1 MTVLF
6 HGRFTCGWCRTA
18 WRHSFNPTTGETMIH
33 WLRWHRHVMENG
45 WIFPLRKLYGD
56 LPTHRIHGAGIYA
69 NIGGIL
75 MVNVAIYSIHGSYG
89 QRITVCRPWKNHQT
103 HLAQYIY
110 IYINRGY
117 PQCRETGKIR
127 GSNPLDL
134 EACFQTTR
142 PGKHTKS
149 YWSHGHRNSGC
160 FPIENGGSFHSFLY
174 VYQRVTHI
182 AIAWMMP
189 FKKRLGS

>member
-1 MTVLF
+1 
-6 HGRFTCGWCRTA
+6 
-18 WRHSFNPTTGETMIH
+18 
-33 WLRWHRHVMENG
+33 MENG

-110 IYINRGY
+110 IYISIGAI
-117 PQCRETGKIR
+117 PSAGK
-127 GSNPLDL
+127 
-134 EACFQTTR
+134 
-142 PGKHTKS
+142 PGKLEVLIHWTWRHVFRLPGLVNIQKAIEAMAIEIVDV
-149 YWSHGHRNSGC
+149 
-160 FPIENGGSFHSFLY
+160 FPLKMVDLSIVFCTFTRG
-174 VYQRVTHI
+174 
-182 AIAWMMP
+182 
-189 FKKRLGS
+189 

>member
-89 QRITVCRPWKNHQT
+89 WDILRQSTWWSSQKIHSWQNSIFPTCQISDDELDAADAGLT
-103 HLAQYIY
+103 HL
-110 IYINRGY
+110 
-117 PQCRETGKIR
+117 E
-127 GSNPLDL
+127 
-134 EACFQTTR
+134 
-142 PGKHTKS
+142 
-149 YWSHGHRNSGC
+149 
-160 FPIENGGSFHSFLY
+160 
-174 VYQRVTHI
+174 
-182 AIAWMMP
+182 
-189 FKKRLGS
+189 KRLRMWPSSAAGGLWWWTTCRCSSEKKDTWKILEKWWP